1 MDIEKK
7 YAVLANIMR
16 ASHFQWR
23 RTALAVNPNIDPIDL
38 VNRYWDEVG
47 KDTAQYY
54 VRMIDPAGDLA
65 EQFAALFVSSSVIMG
80 EDAEEIAQ
88 SAAGREQVR
97 HNSCPWYDW
106 HQREGLLAEDLGGC
120 NHFLQVVVDGVNA
133 ALGTSLR
140 FETVESLP
148 GGGSCCLRQF
158 WEEDK

>member
-7 YAVLANIMR
+7 YAVLATIMR

-23 RTALAVNPNIDPIDL
+23 RAALALNPDIDSIDL

-54 VRMIDPAGDLA
+54 VRQMDPVGDVA
-65 EQFAALFVSSSVIMG
+65 EQFTALFVSSSVVMG
-80 EDAEEIAQ
+80 EDAEVIDKSAEGRAQ
-88 SAAGREQVR
+88 MR

-106 HQREGLLAEDLGGC
+106 HQREGLLAEDLVGC
-120 NHFLQVVVDGVNA
+120 NHFLQVVVDDVNA
-133 ALGTSLR
+133 ALGISLR

-148 GGGSCCLRQF
+148 DGGRCCLRQF

>member
-1 MDIEKK
+1 
-7 YAVLANIMR
+7 
-16 ASHFQWR
+16 
-23 RTALAVNPNIDPIDL
+23 
-38 VNRYWDEVG
+38 
-47 KDTAQYY
+47 
-54 VRMIDPAGDLA
+54 MIDPAGDLA

-88 SAAGREQVR
+88 SATGREQVR